1 MFDSLENIY
10 LIFKGLNKIEKVEYL
25 EKLKNENYDYDI
37 KWDNLIKVWKNIQK
51 IGGRNPPFF

>member
-10 LIFKGLNKIEKVEYL
+10 FIFKGLNKIEKVEYL

-37 KWDNLIKVWKNIQK
+37 KWDNLIKVWKNI
-51 IGGRNPPFF
+51 